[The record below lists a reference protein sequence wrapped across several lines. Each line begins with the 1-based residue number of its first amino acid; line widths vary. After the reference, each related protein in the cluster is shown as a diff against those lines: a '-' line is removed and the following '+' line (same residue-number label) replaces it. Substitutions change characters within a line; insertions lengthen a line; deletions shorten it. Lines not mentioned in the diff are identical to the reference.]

1 MSDGY
6 AGQQQTTDQTGDFN
20 ASSAIAAAL
29 IARIRNCT
37 LVKVVAVTNVGGLM
51 PVGMVDVQPMVNQLD
66 GAGLATPHG
75 LLHSLPYFRLQG
87 GTDAVILDPKVGD
100 IGIAVFADRDI
111 SSVSN
116 TKAQANPSSGRRN
129 SMADGLYI
137 GGVLNGTPVQ
147 YVQFQTS
154 GITIHSPTKITLSA
168 PIIAIN
174 ADQTITATAGTSI
187 THNTPIDTT
196 NAPVIGLN
204 GNIVQTTGTGIA
216 GVTMQGPVTV
226 IDRITSQTEVIA
238 VTTPLHTHQH
248 VNGGGTGNSG
258 NPTP

>member
-1 MSDGY
+1 MPDYGY
-6 AGQQQTTDQTGDFN
+6 TGQQQADALQGDYN
-20 ASSAIAAAL
+20 ATRSIAIAL
-29 IARIRNCT
+29 LSQIFTCT
-37 LVKVVAVTNVGGLM
+37 EVKIVSCTNAGGLS
-51 PVGMVDVQPMVNQLD
+51 PVGFVDVQPMVNQLD
-66 GAGLATPHG
+66 GAGKPTPHG
-75 LLHSLPYFRLQG
+75 ILHGLPYFRLQG
-87 GTDAVILDPKVGD
+87 GTNAVIIDPQVGD
-100 IGIAVFADRDI
+100 VGIVVFADRDI
-111 SSVSN
+111 SSVNN
-116 TKAQANPSSGRRN
+116 TKAQANPGSGRRFD
-129 SMADGLYI
+129 MADGLYI

-147 YVQFQTS
+147 YVQLNAS
-154 GITIHSPTKITLSA
+154 GITVHSPTKITLSA
-168 PIIAIN
+168 PIIELDAS
-174 ADQTITATAGTSI
+174 TSI